1 MYDGVFTNTESAGM
15 GASGA
20 FPFVLAQGALRWK
33 FMYEILVE
41 SARTTAVLFNTW
53 ISATIFAY
61 FVNFTTLPGD
71 LKQWITAW
79 GLSTIMVVSA
89 MMVIFVILDTLVVLA
104 FPALSLWLP
113 SLKDQGS

>member
-1 MYDGVFTNTESAGM
+1 
-15 GASGA
+15 
-20 FPFVLAQGALRWK
+20 L
-33 FMYEILVE
+33 YEILVE
-41 SARTTAVLFNTW
+41 SARTTAMLFNSW

-79 GLSTIMVVSA
+79 GLSIIMVVSA

-104 FPALSLWLP
+104 FPTLSLWLP